1 MSKSLRHSRREYAKF
16 KRMFIQT
23 IETLGFDGQLN
34 VHFEKVIKELNK
46 NKTNDMAYYFS
57 DMIGHGTYN
66 LVEHTVV
73 DPDQGYWSMSK
84 NFSLTELSNQAVG
97 VYVNDQC
104 LIEGQDYIYET
115 GFRKFC

>member
-1 MSKSLRHSRREYAKF
+1 MQSITTNHDEWIGKFPGTSNLRDLGNITPYGNKFVQHTGLINLSLYHITDDKANIVKALKYSRREYAKF

-57 DMIGHGTYN
+57 RYDR
-66 LVEHTVV
+66 
-73 DPDQGYWSMSK
+73 P
-84 NFSLTELSNQAVG
+84 
-97 VYVNDQC
+97 
-104 LIEGQDYIYET
+104 
-115 GFRKFC
+115 